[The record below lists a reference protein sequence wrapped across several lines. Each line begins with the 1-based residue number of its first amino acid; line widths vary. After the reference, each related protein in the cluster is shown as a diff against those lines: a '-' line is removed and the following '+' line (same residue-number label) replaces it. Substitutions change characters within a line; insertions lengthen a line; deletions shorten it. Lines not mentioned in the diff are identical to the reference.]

1 MTIIDLLLISLI
13 IVLII
18 IIVSKKKKY
27 ESFDTDEQG
36 YSSQFVYS
44 AGRVK
49 PETPEEEYLDDYNSS
64 ATIIKRR
71 IDDKNVYDLEFQTQE
86 YPSYYQQDQQP
97 TYTPPTPPRQP
108 SYESPIRPLPPFSY
122 IPISPPRQPSY
133 EPSGRPMPS
142 FSDIPISPPTQPSY
156 DMPVLVPTQPQDVPS
171 VGIIKEEEEEE
182 DTTTYSNVGRVI
194 KKKRKLG

>member
-71 IDDKNVYDLEFQTQE
+71 RDDKNVYDLELQTQE

-97 TYTPPTPPRQP
+97 TYTPP
-108 SYESPIRPLPPFSY
+108 
-122 IPISPPRQPSY
+122 RQPSY
-133 EPSGRPMPS
+133 EPPGRPMPPYS
-142 FSDIPISPPTQPSY
+142 
-156 DMPVLVPTQPQDVPS
+156 DMPVLFPTQPQYVPS

-182 DTTTYSNVGRVI
+182 DTTEYSNVGRVI

>member
-27 ESFDTDEQG
+27 ESFETEEQG

-71 IDDKNVYDLEFQTQE
+71 RDDKNVYDLEFQTQE

-97 TYTPPTPPRQP
+97 TYTPPRQPSYEPPGRPLPPFSDMPVLPPRQP
-108 SYESPIRPLPPFSY
+108 SYDLPGRPLPPFSD
-122 IPISPPRQPSY
+122 
-133 EPSGRPMPS
+133 MPLL
-142 FSDIPISPPTQPSY
+142 PPTQPQY
-156 DMPVLVPTQPQDVPS
+156 DVPS
-171 VGIIKEEEEEE
+171 VGVIKEEEEQE
-182 DTTTYSNVGRVI
+182 DTTEYSNVGRVV